1 MGQHSSPRPAR
12 TAAEARF
19 RLRRSLMPRMSGTQI
34 TITIL
39 LIVLGFMTTAAI
51 SGTGANSLLANARQS
66 DLVSVLDD
74 LAQREARLQSEITRL
89 ESARETL
96 LGGDQFQAL
105 NEAKSR
111 AQALALLAGSTPVVG
126 PGIRVSISGN
136 ISAATMLDAIQEL
149 RDGGATAIQVGD
161 KDLAVRIVANSW
173 FADSP
178 DGVTVSG
185 TALKVPLEIR
195 VVGDGTVLTP
205 ALKIPGGLVDTIGSG
220 GGTVSITPT
229 SDVEIN
235 SVVPLPGS

>member
-1 MGQHSSPRPAR
+1 
-12 TAAEARF
+12 
-19 RLRRSLMPRMSGTQI
+19 MSGTQV

-39 LIVLGFMTTAAI
+39 LVTLGFMTTAAI

-89 ESARETL
+89 ENARESL

-111 AQALALLAGSTPVVG
+111 AQALSLLAGSTSVVG
-126 PGIRVSISGN
+126 PGVRVAISGN
-136 ISAATMLDAIQEL
+136 ISASTMLDAIQEL
-149 RDGGATAIQVGD
+149 RDGGATAIQVSD
-161 KDLAVRIVANSW
+161 KDLSVRVVANTW

-185 TALKVPLEIR
+185 TALKVPLEIL
-195 VVGDGTVLTP
+195 VIGDSSVLVP
-205 ALKIPGGLVDTIGSG
+205 ALQIPGGLADTIGSG
-220 GGTVSITPT
+220 GGNVSITPT

-235 SVVPLPGS
+235 SVVPLPGN

>member
-1 MGQHSSPRPAR
+1 
-12 TAAEARF
+12 
-19 RLRRSLMPRMSGTQI
+19 MSGTQI

-39 LIVLGFMTTAAI
+39 LVALGFMTTAAI

-74 LAQREARLQSEITRL
+74 LAQREARLQSEVTRL
-89 ESARETL
+89 ENARETL

-111 AQALALLAGSTPVVG
+111 AQALSLLAGSTSVVG
-126 PGIRVSISGN
+126 PGIRVAISGN
-136 ISAATMLDAIQEL
+136 ISASTMLDAIQEL
-149 RDGGATAIQVGD
+149 RDSGATAIQVGD
-161 KDLAVRIVANSW
+161 KDLTVRVVANTW

-185 TALKVPLEIR
+185 TALKVPLEIL
-195 VVGDGTVLTP
+195 VVGDSSVLVP
-205 ALKIPGGLVDTIGSG
+205 ALQIPGGLADTIGSG
-220 GGTVSITPT
+220 GGQVSITPT

-235 SVVPLPGS
+235 SVVPLPSN